1 MIEDNM
7 AKKISRFTIFTLL
20 ASILFNSFCLWQWK
34 IGLLESDFPYG
45 NEAVD
50 SLTCDENTD
59 LWNCTSVKE
68 DKEKW
73 WEQTII
79 RRLLGV
85 FGLDTD
91 TNKDLKFM
99 DYAKAILNM
108 ALSLTSFIALV
119 ILIYTCYMAIFSGND
134 EMIKKAKWKL
144 VGIFIA
150 LVVIWLAWLIVSF
163 IFRLYQSL
171 WKDKEN
177 EIPNM
182 NVSIL
187 NNQIDNQIYFT
198 I

>member
-1 MIEDNM
+1 MT
-7 AKKISRFTIFTLL
+7 KKISIFTIFAFLL
-20 ASILFNSFCLWQWK
+20 IFLINSHCFWQWK

-45 NEAVD
+45 SESIN
-50 SLTCDENTD
+50 SLNCDENTD
-59 LWNCTSVKE
+59 LWNCTSIKE

-79 RRLLGV
+79 RKLLGV

-91 TNKDLKFM
+91 ANKDLKFI

-108 ALSLTSFIALV
+108 ALSLISFIALV
-119 ILIYTCYMAIFSGND
+119 MTIYTFYMMFFTDND
-134 EMIKKAKWKL
+134 AWIKKAKWNL
-144 VGIFIA
+144 IWIFIA
-150 LVVIWLAWLIVSF
+150 LGVRWLAWIIVSF
-163 IFRLYQSL
+163 IFRWYQSL

-182 NVSIL
+182 NISL
-187 NNQIDNQIYFT
+187 DYQIDNQIYFT

>member
-1 MIEDNM
+1 M
-7 AKKISRFTIFTLL
+7 AKKISRFTIFTLR

-45 NEAVD
+45 SESIN
-50 SLTCDENTD
+50 SLNCDENTD
-59 LWNCTSVKE
+59 LWNCTSIKE

-79 RRLLGV
+79 RKLLGV

-91 TNKDLKFM
+91 ANKDLKFI

-108 ALSLTSFIALV
+108 ALSLISFIALV
-119 ILIYTCYMAIFSGND
+119 MTIYTFYMMFFTDND
-134 EMIKKAKWKL
+134 AWIKKAKWNL
-144 VGIFIA
+144 IWIFIA
-150 LVVIWLAWLIVSF
+150 LGVIWLAWIIVSF
-163 IFRLYQSL
+163 IFRWYQSL

-182 NVSIL
+182 NISL
-187 NNQIDNQIYFT
+187 DYQIDNQIYFT

>member
-7 AKKISRFTIFTLL
+7 AKKISRFTIFTLR

-45 NEAVD
+45 SESIN
-50 SLTCDENTD
+50 SLNCDENTD
-59 LWNCTSVKE
+59 LWNCTSIKE

-79 RRLLGV
+79 RKLLGV

-91 TNKDLKFM
+91 ANKDLKFI

-108 ALSLTSFIALV
+108 ALSLISFIALV
-119 ILIYTCYMAIFSGND
+119 MTIYTFYMMFFTDND
-134 EMIKKAKWKL
+134 AWIKKAKWNL
-144 VGIFIA
+144 IWIFIA
-150 LVVIWLAWLIVSF
+150 LGVIWLAWIIVSF
-163 IFRLYQSL
+163 IFRWYQSL

-182 NVSIL
+182 NISL
-187 NNQIDNQIYFT
+187 DYQIDNQIYFT